1 MTLNNSRVTWSRS
14 DTHRHRVDVKQCLL
28 YSLKTLRNGWPT
40 FLASP
45 FFAILEMLLCLFSRS
60 ALLART
66 LFFIVTLMPFLVWMS
81 SRSSGIVE
89 GMHAP
94 GKKSR
99 AVCVTNWLLFG
110 DKSLAVKMAEFPYT
124 SSSCKHFSRLF
135 YDNGDAAVV
144 MWVTKPARSSL
155 TRLCGKNGNKN
166 CAQKS
171 FSCHF
176 PQKIL
181 REEGKHYVNKSA
193 VKCTAAAQ
201 AAARSFW
208 SSTPTIPHCTCSR
221 FIFAMLLVTK
231 RIAHGIKRLLTD
243 CGTGLDRGVME
254 RWDRKWCFYL
264 QAEIF
269 QT

>member
-1 MTLNNSRVTWSRS
+1 MDDLHFS
-14 DTHRHRVDVKQCLL
+14 HRHSSPSSRCFYVF
-28 YSLKTLRNGWPT
+28 SLARRFW
-40 FLASP
+40 
-45 FFAILEMLLCLFSRS
+45 R
-60 ALLART
+60 RT

-124 SSSCKHFSRLF
+124 SSCKHFSRLF
-135 YDNGDAAVV
+135 YDNDDAVVV

-181 REEGKHYVNKSA
+181 REEGKHYVNKA
-193 VKCTAAAQ
+193 
-201 AAARSFW
+201 
-208 SSTPTIPHCTCSR
+208 
-221 FIFAMLLVTK
+221 L
-231 RIAHGIKRLLTD
+231 
-243 CGTGLDRGVME
+243 
-254 RWDRKWCFYL
+254 
-264 QAEIF
+264 
-269 QT
+269 